1 MHSISEFLL
10 FNDYYYS
17 IVFLSLMVSLSAIIC
32 ATFFSLLVSCLIV
45 LNNFKVKEA
54 LILAINTLMSLPP
67 VVVGLIL
74 YILFSQSGIFGSFN
88 LLYTSTIMII
98 AQVIIVSPIIIS
110 LSIKELDN
118 SYIKHNEYL
127 NSLYTNKYKI
137 SMTLIYEQRFEII
150 LILLTALGR
159 ALSEV
164 GAIII
169 VGGNIANV
177 TRVMTSGI
185 VLETSRGNL
194 SLAMSLGGTLI
205 LIALLLNLLTYF
217 FKKKIL

>member
-1 MHSISEFLL
+1 MI
-10 FNDYYYS
+10 FNEYYFS
-17 IVFLSLMVSLSAIIC
+17 IVLLSLSVSLGAVII
-32 ATFFSLLVSCLIV
+32 ATFMSLIIACSVV
-45 LNNFKVKEA
+45 LTNFKGKGF
-54 LILAINTLMSLPP
+54 LILSINTLMSLPP

-74 YILFSQSGIFGSFN
+74 YVMFSQSGIFGIFN

-98 AQVIIVSPIIIS
+98 AQIIIVTPIIIS
-110 LSIKELDN
+110 LSIKALDN
-118 SYIKHNEYL
+118 SFKRYHQYL
-127 NSLYTNKYKI
+127 ASLYATKYKI
-137 SMTLIYEQRFEII
+137 SITLLYEQRFEII

-169 VGGNIANV
+169 VGGNIANM

-205 LIALLLNLLTYF
+205 FIALVLNLITYF
-217 FKKKIL
+217 IKKKLI

>member
-1 MHSISEFLL
+1 LYSISEFLL
-10 FNDYYYS
+10 FNDYYFS
-17 IVFLSLMVSLSAIIC
+17 IVLLSLMVSLSAVIC
-32 ATFFSLLVSCLIV
+32 ATFLSILIACLIV
-45 LNNFKVKEA
+45 LNNFKAKGA
-54 LILAINTLMSLPP
+54 LILSINTLMSLPP

-74 YILFSQSGIFGSFN
+74 YILFSQSGVFGFFN

-110 LSIKELDN
+110 LSIKVLDN
-118 SYIKHNEYL
+118 SYIKYNDYL
-127 NSLYTNKYKI
+127 SSLFIDKYKI
-137 SMTLIYEQRFEII
+137 SKTLIYEQRFEII

-169 VGGNIANV
+169 VGGNIANM

-217 FKKKIL
+217 IKKKIV

>member
-1 MHSISEFLL
+1 MHIISEFLPL
-10 FNDYYYS
+10 NDYYYS

-32 ATFFSLLVSCLIV
+32 ATFFSLLVSCIII
-45 LNNFKVKEA
+45 LNNFKGKEA

-127 NSLYTNKYKI
+127 SSLYANKYKI

-217 FKKKIL
+217 IKKKVL

>member
-1 MHSISEFLL
+1 LNSISEFFL

-17 IVFLSLMVSLSAIIC
+17 IVSLSLMVSLCAIIC
-32 ATFFSLLVSCLIV
+32 ATFFSLLVSCFIV
-45 LNNFKVKEA
+45 LNNFKGKEV

-74 YILFSQSGIFGSFN
+74 YILFSQSGIFGFFN

-118 SYIKHNEYL
+118 SYIKHYEYL
-127 NSLYTNKYKI
+127 NSLYTNKYKV
-137 SMTLIYEQRFEII
+137 SMTLILEQRFEII

-205 LIALLLNLLTYF
+205 VIALLLNLLTYF
-217 FKKKIL
+217 IKKKIL